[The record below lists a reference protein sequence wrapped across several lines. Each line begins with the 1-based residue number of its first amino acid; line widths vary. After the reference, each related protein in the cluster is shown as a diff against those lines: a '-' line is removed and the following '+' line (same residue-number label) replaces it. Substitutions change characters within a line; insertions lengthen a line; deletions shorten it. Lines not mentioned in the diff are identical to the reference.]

1 MFNPSEVKFNKKL
14 DDKEVRIP
22 GYILPLDI
30 IGRDINTFL
39 LVPYIGACIHVPA
52 PAPNQIVYVETKKPW
67 EGLAWWE
74 PVYVTGKIKIENH
87 NFEELAVV
95 GYELIAD
102 DVEYY
107 RGTTGTHGFFDW

>member
-1 MFNPSEVKFNKKL
+1 MMWSK
-14 DDKEVRIP
+14 
-22 GYILPLDI
+22 
-30 IGRDINTFL
+30 
-39 LVPYIGACIHVPA
+39 A
-52 PAPNQIVYVETKKPW
+52 VETKKPW

-87 NFEELAVV
+87 NIEELAVV